1 MAFANYKLELPIVQ
15 DPHHRWILDQDVN
28 EWVKEETEK
37 FWKNEK
43 WFDIY
48 VKYTETGEK
57 MVIAAERITK
67 EQCSKE
73 EDVKKY
79 IEERKYLEYIC
90 QYPHKDY
97 KKAIREYE
105 VYSKIYEHDTTDCF
119 SKTEYFP
126 EKEYIW
132 FPKNK
137 VKYRSLKEG
146 QYYCNKNFIFR
157 TMMYTFLKD
166 EIVN

>member
-1 MAFANYKLELPIVQ
+1 MFKKFTPPVIQ
-15 DPHHRWILDQDVN
+15 DTHHEWILSQDVN
-28 EWVKEETEK
+28 EWVKEKTKE

-48 VKYTETGEK
+48 IKYTQTGEK
-57 MVIAAERITK
+57 MIVAAERITK
-67 EQCSKE
+67 DQLNDKDSIG
-73 EDVKKY
+73 KY
-79 IEERKYLEYIC
+79 MEERKYLEYIC

-105 VYSKIYEHDTTDCF
+105 VFSKVYEYDAEDCF

-126 EKEYIW
+126 DREYIW

-146 QYYCNKNFIFR
+146 QMYSNKNFIFR

-166 EIVN
+166 EIIN